1 MPRKSE
7 EKNAV
12 NLSLSQDE
20 KERLEKLAE
29 EYGHATISKFVAA
42 IANGKYRIM
51 SKDAC
56 ELVDKLLG
64 KSAARKARYEESKA
78 KEKESE
84 HAND

>member
-1 MPRKSE
+1 MPRKRE

-12 NLSLSQDE
+12 NISLSQDE
-20 KERLEKLAE
+20 KERLSKLSE

-42 IANGKYRIM
+42 IANGNYRIM

-56 ELVDKLLG
+56 ELVDKLLER
-64 KSAARKARYEESKA
+64 SAARKARYEESKK

-84 HAND
+84 NAND

>member
-12 NLSLSQDE
+12 NISLSQDE
-20 KERLEKLAE
+20 KDRLSKLAE
-29 EYGHATISKFVAA
+29 EYGYATISKFVAA
-42 IANGKYRIM
+42 IANGNYRIM

-64 KSAARKARYEESKA
+64 KSAARKARYEKR
-78 KEKESE
+78 KEEESE
-84 HAND
+84 NAND